1 MNQHVSIPQA
11 VKAIDVNREFVLGA
25 IKSAIYRIDEIK
37 QEMINA
43 GVALKAGT
51 ITPQEAL
58 DWVDEFAPGCL
69 GYIPPASG
77 LKKGTA

>member
-1 MNQHVSIPQA
+1 
-11 VKAIDVNREFVLGA
+11 
-25 IKSAIYRIDEIK
+25 
-37 QEMINA
+37 MINA